1 MSDPINMES
10 INSMHLDA
18 EPTFSVDGKEVYINC
33 HNREGRSGSDICV
46 SYFDGSEWSEPSV
59 VHEVSSD
66 EYSDF
71 EPLLSPDGS
80 QLFIMSDRPGG
91 KVVWIC
97 GSVVEQK
104 TVGDRQ

>member
-1 MSDPINMES
+1 M
-10 INSMHLDA
+10 
-18 EPTFSVDGKEVYINC
+18 V
-33 HNREGRSGSDICV
+33 
-46 SYFDGSEWSEPSV
+46 EPSV

-91 KVVWIC
+91 K
-97 GSVVEQK
+97 GSMDLWVSSRTENGWGSPVNLEGPFN
-104 TVGDRQ
+104 TVTWTTVFIFQAIIGKLLTGLQHVRRLWR

>member
-1 MSDPINMES
+1 M
-10 INSMHLDA
+10 
-18 EPTFSVDGKEVYINC
+18 
-33 HNREGRSGSDICV
+33 
-46 SYFDGSEWSEPSV
+46 
-59 VHEVSSD
+59 SSD

-91 KVVWIC
+91 K
-97 GSVVEQK
+97 GSMDLWVSSQQK

>member
-1 MSDPINMES
+1 M
-10 INSMHLDA
+10 
-18 EPTFSVDGKEVYINC
+18 
-33 HNREGRSGSDICV
+33 

-59 VHEVSSD
+59 IHEVSSD

-91 KVVWIC
+91 K
-97 GSVVEQK
+97 GSMDLWVTVEQK
-104 TVGDRQ
+104 MDGSGES

>member
-1 MSDPINMES
+1 MCLILM
-10 INSMHLDA
+10 
-18 EPTFSVDGKEVYINC
+18 V
-33 HNREGRSGSDICV
+33 RSGP
-46 SYFDGSEWSEPSV
+46 EPSV
-59 VHEVSSD
+59 IHEVSSD

-80 QLFIMSDRPGG
+80 QLFIMMIDQVA

-97 GSVVEQK
+97 GSTVEQK